1 MKQTEGIRR
10 IVVALRA
17 IGVLVL
23 GLGIV
28 AIDHQPQSCQ
38 VAMTIMT
45 GIFAAPFF
53 GVAWIVDGFVS
64 REQKELNSV
73 LAEWRRCAELGR
85 RALDR
90 HPEA

>member
-17 IGVLVL
+17 IGALIL

-28 AIDHQPQSCQ
+28 AIDHQSRSGQL
-38 VAMTIMT
+38 AMIVMT
-45 GIFAAPFF
+45 GIFPAPFF
-53 GVAWIVDGFVS
+53 GVAWIIDGFVS
-64 REQKELNSV
+64 REQKELEAM
-73 LAEWRRCAELGR
+73 LAEWHRCAELGR